1 MDYCHCGSLSSYIY
15 GGNGMAGNGLTEA
28 ELREVAS
35 CLVLGLAYL
44 HSKHVFHRV
53 SNGEWN
59 ECIGYQTI
67 ELSYFQQWLD
77 STRWF
82 RFVRSIEPFLV
93 KENGSSWHTTVLR
106 TWGLFGRRKKRCRV
120 EEWHMGAGHYTDWIG
135 RTKRTISWFGERSS
149 VIQDHSWWA
158 AWTLFIEMATWLC
171 RLRQQVFGEGW
182 ECSME
187 CNTTNGCAFF
197 IVE

>member
-1 MDYCHCGSLSSYIY
+1 MDYCQCGSLSSYIY
-15 GGNGMAGNGLTEA
+15 NGNELTEA

-35 CLVLGLAYL
+35 CLVLGLVYL

-53 SNGEWN
+53 STGEWN

-67 ELSYFQQWLD
+67 ELSDIQQWLD
-77 STRWF
+77 STGWF
-82 RFVRSIEPFLV
+82 WFVRPIEPFLV
-93 KENGSSWHTTVLR
+93 KKNGSSRHTTVLG
-106 TWGLFGRRKKRCRV
+106 TWSLFGRRKERGRT
-120 EEWHMGAGHYTDWIG
+120 EEWHMGIGHYTDWIG

-158 AWTLFIEMATWLC
+158 AWTLFIEMDAWLC
-171 RLRQQVFGEGW
+171 RLRQQVFDEGW

-187 CNTTNGCAFF
+187 GNTTNRCTFF

>member
-187 CNTTNGCAFF
+187 CKRSDGCVFF
-197 IVE
+197 IDE